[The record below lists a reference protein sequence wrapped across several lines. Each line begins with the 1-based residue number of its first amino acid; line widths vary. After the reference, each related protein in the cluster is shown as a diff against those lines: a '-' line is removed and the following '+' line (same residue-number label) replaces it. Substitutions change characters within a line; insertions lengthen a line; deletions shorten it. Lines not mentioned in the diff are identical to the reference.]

1 MDNDFAIKLRD
12 VTLEIPAKRRLPHRA
27 RREANGARPV
37 STQIGGRLSYR
48 RGSVATVTILE
59 DVSINITR
67 GQRVGLIGANGAGKS
82 TLLRVMAGIYFPT
95 RGVAETRGTIST
107 LFPELLGVRPD
118 ATGLE
123 NIILTGILLGLTRK
137 EISRRIPEIIEF
149 TELGDYIY
157 MPLRTYSS
165 GMRTRLVLS
174 IATCISPEI
183 LLVDEVIGVGDKSFR
198 LKAKERLNRM
208 MTSANTLVVV
218 SQSPE
223 IIREFCTEAIWLDRG
238 QVRATGGVDE
248 VLREY
253 AAEIVPPGEVAKSDI
268 QALLA
273 ARDKLAGDSTL
284 NWSEAVPVVSW
295 DGVTIGGTPRRVTGL
310 SLRQRRLSGTIP
322 PELSKLAELSSLDL
336 NGNRLT
342 GEIPAELGRLSK
354 LAALHLYDNHL
365 QGRIPTEL
373 EQLTSLE
380 ELNLHSNQLDG
391 SIPSELGNLCNLEAL
406 FLHSNRLSGEIPAA
420 LGQLSELRTL
430 NLRNN
435 RLSGEI
441 PAALGQL
448 SELRTL
454 NLRNNRLSGP
464 IPTELSQLSKLEA
477 LYLHS
482 NRLIGTIPG
491 ELSNIGSLDSLWLAS
506 NQLSGEIPAELGD
519 LRNLTQLNLHSNRLS
534 GEIPSELSKL
544 AGGLQHLRLGNN
556 QFTGCIPS
564 ELAAVAGSDLSHLG
578 LPTCSDT

>member
-238 QVRATGGVDE
+238 QVRATGGVEE
-248 VLREY
+248 VLRKY
-253 AAEIVPPGEVAKSDI
+253 ATEIVPPGEVAKSDI

-284 NWSEAVPVVSW
+284 NWSEAVPIVSW

-310 SLRQRRLSGTIP
+310 SLRQRRLSGTVP
-322 PELSKLAELSSLDL
+322 PELGKLAELSSLDL

-342 GEIPAELGRLSK
+342 GEIPADLGRLSK
-354 LAALHLYDNHL
+354 LAALHLHDNRL
-365 QGRIPTEL
+365 QGRIPPEL
-373 EQLTSLE
+373 GQLSILG
-380 ELNLHSNQLDG
+380 ELYLHNNQLEG
-391 SIPSELGNLCNLEAL
+391 PIPSEIGHLSNLEAL
-406 FLHSNRLSGEIPAA
+406 FLHGNRLSGEVPRA
-420 LGQLSELRTL
+420 LGQLSDLK
-430 NLRNN
+430 
-435 RLSGEI
+435 S
-441 PAALGQL
+441 
-448 SELRTL
+448 L

-464 IPTELSQLSKLEA
+464 IPTELAHLSNLEA
-477 LYLHS
+477 LYLHNNQLS
-482 NRLIGTIPG
+482 GTIPRDLG
-491 ELSNIGSLDSLWLAS
+491 KLSSLGSLWLSS

-534 GEIPSELSKL
+534 GEIPSELGKL

-556 QFTGCIPS
+556 RFTGCIPP
-564 ELAAVAGSDLSHLG
+564 ELEAVAGSDLNQLD
-578 LPTCSDT
+578 LPTCPDT

>member
-284 NWSEAVPVVSW
+284 NWSEAVPIVSW

-310 SLRQRRLSGTIP
+310 SLRQRRLSGTVP
-322 PELSKLAELSSLDL
+322 PELGKLAELSSLDL

-354 LAALHLYDNHL
+354 LAALHLHDNRL
-365 QGRIPTEL
+365 QGRIPPEL
-373 EQLTSLE
+373 GQLTNLGQLFLYGNRLE
-380 ELNLHSNQLDG
+380 G
-391 SIPSELGNLCNLEAL
+391 TIPSELGNLSNLEAL
-406 FLHSNRLSGEIPAA
+406 LLYSNRLSSEIPAA
-420 LGQLSELRTL
+420 LGE
-430 NLRNN
+430 
-435 RLSGEI
+435 
-441 PAALGQL
+441 L

-464 IPTELSQLSKLEA
+464 IPTELAQLLE
-477 LYLHS
+477 LEGLFLHD
-482 NRLIGTIPG
+482 NQLRGTIPR
-491 ELSNIGSLDSLWLAS
+491 ELGKLSSLNSLWLSS
-506 NQLSGEIPAELGD
+506 NQLSGEIPIELGD
-519 LRNLTQLNLHSNRLS
+519 LTGLTQLNLRNNRLS
-534 GEIPSELSKL
+534 GDIPSELSKL
-544 AGGLQHLRLGNN
+544 VGGLQHLRLGNN

>member
-284 NWSEAVPVVSW
+284 NWSEAVPIVSW

-310 SLRQRRLSGTIP
+310 SLRQRRLSGTVP
-322 PELSKLAELSSLDL
+322 PELGKLAELSSLDL
-336 NGNRLT
+336 NGNRLA

-354 LAALHLYDNHL
+354 LAALHLHDNRL
-365 QGRIPTEL
+365 QGRIPPEL
-373 EQLTSLE
+373 GQLTNLGQLFLYGNRLE
-380 ELNLHSNQLDG
+380 G
-391 SIPSELGNLCNLEAL
+391 TIPSELGNLSNLEAL
-406 FLHSNRLSGEIPAA
+406 LLYSNRLSGEIPAA
-420 LGQLSELRTL
+420 LGQLSD
-430 NLRNN
+430 
-435 RLSGEI
+435 
-441 PAALGQL
+441 
-448 SELRTL
+448 LRTL

-464 IPTELSQLSKLEA
+464 IPTELARLSKLEG
-477 LYLHS
+477 LFLH
-482 NRLIGTIPG
+482 NNLLNGRIPR
-491 ELSNIGSLDSLWLAS
+491 ELGKLSSLGSLWLSS
-506 NQLSGEIPAELGD
+506 NQLSGEIPIELGD
-519 LRNLTQLNLHSNRLS
+519 LTGLTQLNLHSNRLS
-534 GEIPSELSKL
+534 GKIPSELSKL
-544 AGGLQHLRLGNN
+544 AGGLEHLRLGNN
-556 QFTGCIPS
+556 QFTGCVPS
-564 ELAAVAGSDLSHLG
+564 ELEAVAGSDLGQLD

>member
-284 NWSEAVPVVSW
+284 NWSEAVPIVSW

-310 SLRQRRLSGTIP
+310 SLRQRRLSGTVP
-322 PELSKLAELSSLDL
+322 PELGKLAELSSLDL

-354 LAALHLYDNHL
+354 LAALHLYDNRL
-365 QGRIPTEL
+365 QGRIPPEL
-373 EQLTSLE
+373 GQLTNLGQLFLYGNRLE
-380 ELNLHSNQLDG
+380 G
-391 SIPSELGNLCNLEAL
+391 TIPSELGNLSNLEAL
-406 FLHSNRLSGEIPAA
+406 LLYSNRLSGEIPAA
-420 LGQLSELRTL
+420 LGQLSD
-430 NLRNN
+430 
-435 RLSGEI
+435 
-441 PAALGQL
+441 
-448 SELRTL
+448 LRTL

-464 IPTELSQLSKLEA
+464 IPTELARLSKLEG
-477 LYLHS
+477 LFLH
-482 NRLIGTIPG
+482 NNLLNCRIPR
-491 ELSNIGSLDSLWLAS
+491 ELGKLSSLGSLWLSS
-506 NQLSGEIPAELGD
+506 NQLSGEIPIELGD
-519 LRNLTQLNLHSNRLS
+519 LTGLTQLNLHSNRLS

-544 AGGLQHLRLGNN
+544 AGGLEHLRLGNN
-556 QFTGCIPS
+556 QFTGCVPS
-564 ELAAVAGSDLSHLG
+564 ELEAVAGSDLGQLD

>member
-284 NWSEAVPVVSW
+284 NWSEAVPIVSW

-322 PELSKLAELSSLDL
+322 TELGKLTELSSLDL

-342 GEIPAELGRLSK
+342 GEIPADLGRLSK
-354 LAALHLYDNHL
+354 LAALHLHDNRL
-365 QGRIPTEL
+365 QGRIPPEL
-373 EQLTSLE
+373 GQLTNLGQLFLYGNRLE
-380 ELNLHSNQLDG
+380 G
-391 SIPSELGNLCNLEAL
+391 TIPSELGNLSNLEAL
-406 FLHSNRLSGEIPAA
+406 LLYSNRLSGEIPAA
-420 LGQLSELRTL
+420 LGQLSD
-430 NLRNN
+430 
-435 RLSGEI
+435 
-441 PAALGQL
+441 
-448 SELRTL
+448 LRTL

-464 IPTELSQLSKLEA
+464 IPTELARLSKLEG
-477 LYLHS
+477 LFLH
-482 NRLIGTIPG
+482 NNLLNGRIPR
-491 ELSNIGSLDSLWLAS
+491 ELGKLSSLGSLWLSS
-506 NQLSGEIPAELGD
+506 NQLSGEIPIELGD
-519 LRNLTQLNLHSNRLS
+519 LTGLTQLNLHSNRLS

-544 AGGLQHLRLGNN
+544 AGGLEHLRLGNN
-556 QFTGCIPS
+556 QFTGCVPS
-564 ELAAVAGSDLSHLG
+564 ELEAVAGSDLGQLD

>member
-198 LKAKERLNRM
+198 LKAKERLNQM

-248 VLREY
+248 VLRKY
-253 AAEIVPPGEVAKSDI
+253 AAEIVPPGEVARSDI

-284 NWSEAVPVVSW
+284 NWSDAVPVVGW
-295 DGVTIGGTPRRVTGL
+295 DGVTIGGSPMRVTRL

-322 PELSKLAELSSLDL
+322 PELSKLTELSSLDL

-342 GEIPAELGRLSK
+342 GEIPADLGRLSK
-354 LAALHLYDNHL
+354 LAALHLHDNRL
-365 QGRIPTEL
+365 QGRIPPEL
-373 EQLTSLE
+373 GQLTNLGQLFLYGNRLE
-380 ELNLHSNQLDG
+380 G
-391 SIPSELGNLCNLEAL
+391 TIPSELGNLSNLEAL
-406 FLHSNRLSGEIPAA
+406 LLYSNRLSGEIPAA
-420 LGQLSELRTL
+420 LGQLSEL
-430 NLRNN
+430 
-435 RLSGEI
+435 S
-441 PAALGQL
+441 
-448 SELRTL
+448 TL

-464 IPTELSQLSKLEA
+464 IPPELARLSKLEG
-477 LYLHS
+477 LFLH
-482 NRLIGTIPG
+482 NNLLNGRIPR
-491 ELSNIGSLDSLWLAS
+491 ELGKLSSLGSLWLSS
-506 NQLSGEIPAELGD
+506 NQLSGEIPIELGD
-519 LRNLTQLNLHSNRLS
+519 LTGLTQLNLHSNRLS
-534 GEIPSELSKL
+534 GEIPSELGKL

-556 QFTGCIPS
+556 QFTRCVPS
-564 ELAAVAGSDLSHLG
+564 ELAAVAGSDLGQLD

>member
-174 IATCISPEI
+174 IATCIRPEI

-198 LKAKERLNRM
+198 LKAKERLNQM

-253 AAEIVPPGEVAKSDI
+253 AAEIVPPGEVARSDI

-284 NWSEAVPVVSW
+284 NWSEAVPIVSW

-310 SLRQRRLSGTIP
+310 SLRQRRLSGTVP
-322 PELSKLAELSSLDL
+322 PELGKLAELSSLDL

-342 GEIPAELGRLSK
+342 GEIPADLGRLSK
-354 LAALHLYDNHL
+354 LAALHLHDNRL
-365 QGRIPTEL
+365 QGRIPPEL
-373 EQLTSLE
+373 GQLTNLGQLFLYGNRLE
-380 ELNLHSNQLDG
+380 G
-391 SIPSELGNLCNLEAL
+391 TIPSELGNLSNLEAL
-406 FLHSNRLSGEIPAA
+406 LLYSNRLSSEIPAA
-420 LGQLSELRTL
+420 LGE
-430 NLRNN
+430 
-435 RLSGEI
+435 
-441 PAALGQL
+441 L

-464 IPTELSQLSKLEA
+464 IPTELAQLLE
-477 LYLHS
+477 LEGLFLHD
-482 NRLIGTIPG
+482 NQLRGTIPR
-491 ELSNIGSLDSLWLAS
+491 ELGKLSSLNSLWLSS
-506 NQLSGEIPAELGD
+506 NQLSGEIPFELGD
-519 LRNLTQLNLHSNRLS
+519 LTGLTQLNLRSNRLS
-534 GEIPSELSKL
+534 GDIPSELSKL
-544 AGGLQHLRLGNN
+544 VGGLQHLHLGNN

-564 ELAAVAGSDLSHLG
+564 ELAAVAGSDLSQLG

>member
-253 AAEIVPPGEVAKSDI
+253 AAEIVPPGEVTKSDI

-284 NWSEAVPVVSW
+284 NWSEAVPIVSW

-310 SLRQRRLSGTIP
+310 SLRQRRLSGTVP
-322 PELSKLAELSSLDL
+322 PELGKLAELSSLDL

-342 GEIPAELGRLSK
+342 GEIPADLGRLSK

-365 QGRIPTEL
+365 QGRIPPEL
-373 EQLTSLE
+373 GQLTNLGQLFLYGNRLE
-380 ELNLHSNQLDG
+380 G
-391 SIPSELGNLCNLEAL
+391 TIPSELGNLSNLEAL
-406 FLHSNRLSGEIPAA
+406 LLYSNRLSGEIPAA
-420 LGQLSELRTL
+420 LGQLSD
-430 NLRNN
+430 
-435 RLSGEI
+435 
-441 PAALGQL
+441 
-448 SELRTL
+448 LRTL

-464 IPTELSQLSKLEA
+464 IPTELARLSKLEG
-477 LYLHS
+477 LFLH
-482 NRLIGTIPG
+482 NNLLNCRIPR
-491 ELSNIGSLDSLWLAS
+491 ELGKLSSLGSLWLSS

-544 AGGLQHLRLGNN
+544 AGGLEHLRLGNN
-556 QFTGCIPS
+556 QFTGCVPS
-564 ELAAVAGSDLSHLG
+564 ELEAVAGSDLGQLD

>member
-253 AAEIVPPGEVAKSDI
+253 AAEIVPPDEVAKSDI

-284 NWSEAVPVVSW
+284 NWSEAVPIVSW
-295 DGVTIGGTPRRVTGL
+295 DGITIGGSPMRVTRL

-322 PELSKLAELSSLDL
+322 PELSKLTELSSLDL

-342 GEIPAELGRLSK
+342 GEIPADLGRLSK
-354 LAALHLYDNHL
+354 LAALHLHDNRL
-365 QGRIPTEL
+365 QGRIPPEL
-373 EQLTSLE
+373 GQLTNLGQLFLYGNRLE
-380 ELNLHSNQLDG
+380 G
-391 SIPSELGNLCNLEAL
+391 TIPSELGNLSNLEAL
-406 FLHSNRLSGEIPAA
+406 LLYSNRLSGEIPAA
-420 LGQLSELRTL
+420 LGQLSELSTL
-430 NLRNN
+430 NF
-435 RLSGEI
+435 
-441 PAALGQL
+441 
-448 SELRTL
+448 
-454 NLRNNRLSGP
+454 RNNRLSGP
-464 IPTELSQLSKLEA
+464 IPPELARLSKLEG
-477 LYLHS
+477 LFLH
-482 NRLIGTIPG
+482 NNLLNGRIPR
-491 ELSNIGSLDSLWLAS
+491 ELGKLSSLNSLWLSS
-506 NQLSGEIPAELGD
+506 NQLSGEIPIELGD
-519 LRNLTQLNLHSNRLS
+519 LTGLTQLNLHSNRLS

-544 AGGLQHLRLGNN
+544 AGGLEHLRLGNN
-556 QFTGCIPS
+556 QFTGCVPS
-564 ELAAVAGSDLSHLG
+564 ELEAVAGSDLGQLD

>member
-284 NWSEAVPVVSW
+284 NWSEAVPIVSW
-295 DGVTIGGTPRRVTGL
+295 DGVTIGGTPRRVMGL
-310 SLRQRRLSGTIP
+310 SLRQRRLSGTVP
-322 PELSKLAELSSLDL
+322 PELSKLTELSSLDL

-342 GEIPAELGRLSK
+342 GEIPADLGRLSK
-354 LAALHLYDNHL
+354 LAALHLHDNRL
-365 QGRIPTEL
+365 QGRIPPEL
-373 EQLTSLE
+373 GQLTNLGQLFLYGNRLE
-380 ELNLHSNQLDG
+380 G
-391 SIPSELGNLCNLEAL
+391 TIPSELGNLSNLEAL
-406 FLHSNRLSGEIPAA
+406 LLYSNRLSGEIPAA
-420 LGQLSELRTL
+420 LGQLSD
-430 NLRNN
+430 
-435 RLSGEI
+435 
-441 PAALGQL
+441 
-448 SELRTL
+448 LRTL

-464 IPTELSQLSKLEA
+464 IPTELARLSKLEG
-477 LYLHS
+477 LFLH
-482 NRLIGTIPG
+482 NNLLNGRIPR
-491 ELSNIGSLDSLWLAS
+491 ELGKLSSLGSLWLSS
-506 NQLSGEIPAELGD
+506 NQLSGEIPIELGD
-519 LRNLTQLNLHSNRLS
+519 LTGLTQLNLHSNRLS

-544 AGGLQHLRLGNN
+544 AGGLEHLRLGNN
-556 QFTGCIPS
+556 QFTGCVPS
-564 ELAAVAGSDLSHLG
+564 ELAAVAGSDLSQLG

>member
-284 NWSEAVPVVSW
+284 NWSEAVPIVSW

-322 PELSKLAELSSLDL
+322 PELGKLTELSSLDL

-342 GEIPAELGRLSK
+342 GEIPADLGRLSK
-354 LAALHLYDNHL
+354 LAALHLHDNRL
-365 QGRIPTEL
+365 QGRIPPEL
-373 EQLTSLE
+373 GQLTNLGQLFLYGNRLE
-380 ELNLHSNQLDG
+380 G
-391 SIPSELGNLCNLEAL
+391 TIPSELGNLSNLEAL
-406 FLHSNRLSGEIPAA
+406 LLYSNRLSGEIPAA
-420 LGQLSELRTL
+420 LGQLSD
-430 NLRNN
+430 
-435 RLSGEI
+435 
-441 PAALGQL
+441 
-448 SELRTL
+448 LRTL

-464 IPTELSQLSKLEA
+464 IPTELARLSKLEG
-477 LYLHS
+477 LFLH
-482 NRLIGTIPG
+482 NNLLNGRIPR
-491 ELSNIGSLDSLWLAS
+491 ELGKLSSLGSLWLSS
-506 NQLSGEIPAELGD
+506 NQLSGEIPIELGD
-519 LRNLTQLNLHSNRLS
+519 LTGLTQLNLHSNRLS

-544 AGGLQHLRLGNN
+544 AGGLEHLRLGNN
-556 QFTGCIPS
+556 QFTGCVPS
-564 ELAAVAGSDLSHLG
+564 ELEAVAGSDLGQLD

>member
-1 MDNDFAIKLRD
+1 MENDFAIKLRD
-12 VTLEIPAKRRLPHRA
+12 VTLEIPTKRRLPHRA

-37 STQIGGRLSYR
+37 STQIGGRLSYG

-59 DVSINITR
+59 DVSIDITR

-95 RGVAETRGTIST
+95 RGLAETYGKVST

-157 MPLRTYSS
+157 MPLRTYST

-174 IATCISPEI
+174 IATCISPDI

-198 LKAKERLNRM
+198 LKAKERLDQM

-248 VLREY
+248 VLRKY
-253 AAEIVPPGEVAKSDI
+253 AAEIAPPGEVAKSDI

-273 ARDKLAGDSTL
+273 ARDKLAGDGTL
-284 NWSEAVPVVSW
+284 NWSEAVPIASW
-295 DGVTIGGTPRRVTGL
+295 DGITIGGSPMRVTGL
-310 SLRQRRLSGTIP
+310 SLRQRRLSGTVP
-322 PELSKLAELSSLDL
+322 PELGKLAELSSLDL

-342 GEIPAELGRLSK
+342 GEIPADLGRLSK
-354 LAALHLYDNHL
+354 LAALHLHDNRL
-365 QGRIPTEL
+365 QGRIPPEL
-373 EQLTSLE
+373 GQLTNLGQLFLYDNRLE
-380 ELNLHSNQLDG
+380 G
-391 SIPSELGNLCNLEAL
+391 PIPSELGNLSNLEAL
-406 FLHSNRLSGEIPAA
+406 LLYSNRLSGEIPAA
-420 LGQLSELRTL
+420 LGQLSDLRIL

-435 RLSGEI
+435 RLSG
-441 PAALGQL
+441 A
-448 SELRTL
+448 
-454 NLRNNRLSGP
+454 
-464 IPTELSQLSKLEA
+464 IPTELAQLQKLEG
-477 LYLHS
+477 LFLHNNHLS
-482 NRLIGTIPG
+482 GTIPG
-491 ELSNIGSLDSLWLAS
+491 ELGKIGSLNSLWLSS
-506 NQLSGEIPAELGD
+506 NQLSGEIPIELGD
-519 LRNLTQLNLHSNRLS
+519 LPGLTQLNLHSNLLS
-534 GEIPSELSKL
+534 GEIPAELSKL

-556 QFTGCIPS
+556 RFTGCIPS
-564 ELAAVAGSDLSHLG
+564 ELEAVAGSDLSQLG

>member
-322 PELSKLAELSSLDL
+322 AQLGDLAALTNLDL
-336 NGNRLT
+336 NG
-342 GEIPAELGRLSK
+342 
-354 LAALHLYDNHL
+354 
-365 QGRIPTEL
+365 
-373 EQLTSLE
+373 
-380 ELNLHSNQLDG
+380 
-391 SIPSELGNLCNLEAL
+391 
-406 FLHSNRLSGEIPAA
+406 NRLSGEIPAE
-420 LGQLSELRTL
+420 LGQLSKLASLHLHDNRLQGRIPPELGQLT
-430 NLRNN
+430 NLGQLFLYGNRLEGTIPSELGNLSNLEALLLYNN

-448 SELRTL
+448 SVLRTL

-464 IPTELSQLSKLEA
+464 IPTELAQLEKLEGLFLHNNQLS
-477 LYLHS
+477 
-482 NRLIGTIPG
+482 GTIPR
-491 ELSNIGSLDSLWLAS
+491 ELGMLSSLDSLWLSS
-506 NQLSGEIPAELGD
+506 NQMSGEIPIELGD
-519 LRNLTQLNLHSNRLS
+519 LTGLTQLNLRNNRLS
-534 GEIPSELSKL
+534 GDIPSELSKL
-544 AGGLQHLRLGNN
+544 VGGLQHLRLGNN

>member
-284 NWSEAVPVVSW
+284 NWSEAVPIVSW

-310 SLRQRRLSGTIP
+310 SLRQRRLSGTVP
-322 PELSKLAELSSLDL
+322 PELGKLAELSSLDL

-342 GEIPAELGRLSK
+342 GEIPADLGRLSK
-354 LAALHLYDNHL
+354 LAALHLHDNRL
-365 QGRIPTEL
+365 QGRIPPEL
-373 EQLTSLE
+373 GQLTNLGQLFLYGNRLE
-380 ELNLHSNQLDG
+380 G
-391 SIPSELGNLCNLEAL
+391 TIPSELGNLSNLEAL
-406 FLHSNRLSGEIPAA
+406 LLYSNRLSGEIPAA
-420 LGQLSELRTL
+420 LGQLSD
-430 NLRNN
+430 
-435 RLSGEI
+435 
-441 PAALGQL
+441 
-448 SELRTL
+448 LRTL

-464 IPTELSQLSKLEA
+464 IPTELARLSKLEG
-477 LYLHS
+477 LFLH
-482 NRLIGTIPG
+482 NNLLNGRIPR
-491 ELSNIGSLDSLWLAS
+491 ELGKLSSLGSLWLSS
-506 NQLSGEIPAELGD
+506 NQLSGEIPIELGD
-519 LRNLTQLNLHSNRLS
+519 LTGLTQLNLHSNRLS

-544 AGGLQHLRLGNN
+544 AGGLEHLRLGNN
-556 QFTGCIPS
+556 QFTGCVPS
-564 ELAAVAGSDLSHLG
+564 ELEAVAGSDLGQLD

>member
-295 DGVTIGGTPRRVTGL
+295 DGVTIGGSPMRVTRL

-322 PELSKLAELSSLDL
+322 PELGKLTELSSLDL

-342 GEIPAELGRLSK
+342 GEIPADLGRLSK
-354 LAALHLYDNHL
+354 LAALHLHDNRL
-365 QGRIPTEL
+365 QGRIPPEL
-373 EQLTSLE
+373 GQLTNLGQLFLYGNRLE
-380 ELNLHSNQLDG
+380 G
-391 SIPSELGNLCNLEAL
+391 TIPSELGNLSNLEAL
-406 FLHSNRLSGEIPAA
+406 LLYSNRLSGEIPAA
-420 LGQLSELRTL
+420 LGQLSEL
-430 NLRNN
+430 
-435 RLSGEI
+435 S
-441 PAALGQL
+441 
-448 SELRTL
+448 TL

-464 IPTELSQLSKLEA
+464 IPTELARLSKLEG
-477 LYLHS
+477 LFLH
-482 NRLIGTIPG
+482 NNLLNGRIPR
-491 ELSNIGSLDSLWLAS
+491 ELGKLSSLGSLWLSS
-506 NQLSGEIPAELGD
+506 NQLSGEIPIELGD
-519 LRNLTQLNLHSNRLS
+519 LTGLTQLNLHSNRLS
-534 GEIPSELSKL
+534 GEIPSELGKL

-564 ELAAVAGSDLSHLG
+564 ELAAVAGSDLRPTRFADLLRHLVRS
-578 LPTCSDT
+578 TFK

>member
-284 NWSEAVPVVSW
+284 NWSEAVPIVSW

-322 PELSKLAELSSLDL
+322 PELGKLAELSSLDL

-342 GEIPAELGRLSK
+342 GEIPADLGRLSK
-354 LAALHLYDNHL
+354 LAALHLHDNRL
-365 QGRIPTEL
+365 QGRIPPEL
-373 EQLTSLE
+373 GQLTNLGQLFLYGNRLE
-380 ELNLHSNQLDG
+380 G
-391 SIPSELGNLCNLEAL
+391 TIPSELGNLSNLEAL
-406 FLHSNRLSGEIPAA
+406 LLYSNRLSGEIPAA
-420 LGQLSELRTL
+420 LGQLSEL
-430 NLRNN
+430 
-435 RLSGEI
+435 S
-441 PAALGQL
+441 
-448 SELRTL
+448 TL

-464 IPTELSQLSKLEA
+464 IPPELARLSKLEG
-477 LYLHS
+477 LFLH
-482 NRLIGTIPG
+482 NNLLNGRIPR
-491 ELSNIGSLDSLWLAS
+491 ELGKLSSLGSLWLSS
-506 NQLSGEIPAELGD
+506 NQLSGEIPIELGD
-519 LRNLTQLNLHSNRLS
+519 LTGLTQLNLHSNRLS
-534 GEIPSELSKL
+534 GEIPSELGKL

-556 QFTGCIPS
+556 QFTGCVPS
-564 ELAAVAGSDLSHLG
+564 ELAAVAGSDLGQLD

>member
-37 STQIGGRLSYR
+37 STKIGGRLSYR

-248 VLREY
+248 VLRKY

-284 NWSEAVPVVSW
+284 NWSEAVPIVSW
-295 DGVTIGGTPRRVTGL
+295 DGITIGGSPMRVTRL
-310 SLRQRRLSGTIP
+310 SLRQRRLSGTVP
-322 PELSKLAELSSLDL
+322 PELGKLAELSSLDL

-354 LAALHLYDNHL
+354 LAALHLHDNRL
-365 QGRIPTEL
+365 QGRIPPEL
-373 EQLTSLE
+373 GQLTNLGQLFLYGNRLE
-380 ELNLHSNQLDG
+380 G
-391 SIPSELGNLCNLEAL
+391 TIPSELGNLSNLEAL
-406 FLHSNRLSGEIPAA
+406 LLYSNRLSGEIPVA
-420 LGQLSELRTL
+420 LGQLSEL
-430 NLRNN
+430 
-435 RLSGEI
+435 S
-441 PAALGQL
+441 
-448 SELRTL
+448 TL

-464 IPTELSQLSKLEA
+464 IPPELARLSKLEG
-477 LYLHS
+477 LFLH
-482 NRLIGTIPG
+482 NNLLNGRIPR
-491 ELSNIGSLDSLWLAS
+491 ELGKLSSLGSLWLSS
-506 NQLSGEIPAELGD
+506 NQLSGEIPIELGD
-519 LRNLTQLNLHSNRLS
+519 LTGLTQLNLHSNRLS
-534 GEIPSELSKL
+534 GEIPSELGKL

-564 ELAAVAGSDLSHLG
+564 ELAAVAGSDLGQLD